1 MTTLAGNNVTYTA
14 ADLVDCIG
22 ALLIRT
28 PTATSSDVMPTATN
42 LITLFTGSS
51 SASNNGQT
59 MSVSI
64 YNNSAFVITVATNTG
79 ITFSPISSD
88 TILPGVIRTYNIIQV
103 TATTVIV
110 YPIGT
115 APSDPEAD
123 TGITLATNHILVGNA
138 TDQATDVAMSGDVSI
153 VASGAASLVAT
164 TNGTLTSLSALTTAS
179 ALTSVGTIGTGTWQG
194 TLIGP
199 TYGGTGV
206 NNASRTI
213 TIGGGNF
220 ATTTATTIGTTA
232 TANQLFYTSTANNIT
247 GLATANSA
255 SLVTSSAGAPVYSS
269 TMTNGQIIIGSTGAT
284 PTAGTVTSL
293 YGTVVGTG
301 AGTLSISYQY
311 VNAATT
317 ADLGTLTYA
326 NGTAGVGATLT
337 KTSPFAAFT
346 TDGFAAVVGSRILV
360 KNQSTALQNGIY
372 TVTTVG
378 TGAIAWVLTR
388 STDNDTITKMSQ
400 GLITAVFSGTANGGK
415 SFTQSTVVTAIGT
428 STISYVDSTSAV
440 SGITALTGDVTATGP
455 GSVAATLATVN
466 GAPGSTTLSSIT
478 TNGKGLVTSNTT
490 GNLTGDVTSTGLATT
505 LANTAVTPGSY
516 TSVNITVDSKGRIT
530 AAANGTISS
539 AVFVAYGPSTAIT
552 VAGTLAFT
560 TLPTYNAAV
569 ISNANY
575 TFNATTGVLT
585 INTTGIYEITYT
597 VQFNSNGATGSG
609 TAQMRAQLTLNGS
622 AVAGTITES
631 NFQRIAGTNNRSHN
645 TKSWII
651 SLTATNT
658 VAIQYG
664 QTVTNTPFQVTA
676 NQSTFTV
683 NQLQ

>member
-1 MTTLAGNNVTYTA
+1 MTTLSGNNVTYTA

-28 PTATSSDVMPTATN
+28 PTATSADVMPTATN
-42 LITLFTGSS
+42 LITLYTGSS

-59 MSVSI
+59 MTVSI

-88 TILPGVIRTYNIIQV
+88 TILPGVIRTYNIIQT

-115 APSDPEAD
+115 APSDPAVD
-123 TGITLATNHILVGNA
+123 TGLTLATNNVFVGDA
-138 TDQATDVAMSGDVSI
+138 TNQATAVAMSGDISI
-153 VASGAASLVAT
+153 VASGATSLVAT
-164 TNGTLTSLSALTTAS
+164 TNGTLTTAS
-179 ALTSVGTIGTGTWQG
+179 ALTSIGTIGTGTWQG

-232 TANQLFYTSTANNIT
+232 NANQLFFTSTANNLT
-247 GLATANSA
+247 GLATANSGA
-255 SLVTSSAGAPVYSS
+255 LVTSSAGVPVYSS
-269 TMTNGQIIIGSTGAT
+269 SLTNGQIIIGSTGAT
-284 PTAGTVTSL
+284 PAAGTITSL
-293 YGTVVGTG
+293 YGHVIGTG
-301 AGTLSISYQY
+301 AGTLSISDQY

-360 KNQSTALQNGIY
+360 KNQTTTLQNGIY

-388 STDNDTITKMSQ
+388 ATDNNTITQMSQ
-400 GLITAVFSGTANGGK
+400 GLIIAVFSGTANGGK

-428 STISYVDSTSAV
+428 SAISYVDSTSAV

-455 GSVAATLATVN
+455 GSATATLATVN

-505 LANTAVTPGSY
+505 LANTAVSAGSY
-516 TSVNITVDSKGRIT
+516 TSANITVDSKGRIT
-530 AAANGTISS
+530 AAASGTISS

-552 VAGTLAFT
+552 VAGSVAFT

-585 INTTGIYEITYT
+585 INTTGVYEITYT
-597 VQFNSNGATGSG
+597 VQFNSNGNSG
-609 TAQMRAQLTLNGS
+609 TSTARMQAQLILNGS
-622 AVAGTITES
+622 SIAGTITES
-631 NFQRIAGTNNRSHN
+631 NFPRVAGTNNRSHN

-664 QTVTNTPFQVTA
+664 QTATNTPFQVTQ
-676 NQSTFTV
+676 NQSTFTM